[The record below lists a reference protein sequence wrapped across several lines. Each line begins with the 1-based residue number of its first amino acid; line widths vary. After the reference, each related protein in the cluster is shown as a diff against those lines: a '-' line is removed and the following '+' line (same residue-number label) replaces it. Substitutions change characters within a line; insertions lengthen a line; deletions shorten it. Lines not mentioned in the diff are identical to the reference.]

1 MAESP
6 DQWLFDFILSYL
18 RFIYSLVSF
27 YQCNKKNSL
36 DAEYSSLSSLSPNHA
51 HNRSPIFTV
60 PLIDFIDANCL
71 VFDADEENKLCY
83 TEIHNGFRELVDML
97 LSSNLSALGV
107 TSLQF
112 VEACQRGKDLDVHK
126 AIFEQ
131 ILAVDDFLSTSAS
144 RIRNAPSLL
153 CSKHADSDRVP
164 VSILARQPSRK

>member
-1 MAESP
+1 M
-6 DQWLFDFILSYL
+6 FHFI
-18 RFIYSLVSF
+18 
-27 YQCNKKNSL
+27 NAKKNSL
-36 DAEYSSLSSLSPNHA
+36 YAEYSSLSSVSPH
-51 HNRSPIFTV
+51 HEHTRSPIFTV

-112 VEACQRGKDLDVHK
+112 VEACERGKDLDVHK

-131 ILAVDDFLSTSAS
+131 ILAVDDFLSTCALVHPKCTIST
-144 RIRNAPSLL
+144 LL
-153 CSKHADSDRVP
+153 
-164 VSILARQPSRK
+164 